1 MGRIIIVD
9 IHLQS
14 ITAEKFFDQN
24 VKQSAS
30 QNASTRGPPTH
41 SYHPYLRIVSITMF
55 YRPYSIFSAI
65 DPLLSRAK
73 IVVPKPR
80 RRTRS
85 YFRHWHG
92 TNFADPKLLIG
103 GQIWDWKWNSGLR
116 LRIWQ
121 LAIWR
126 ARYLVNRPYFSI
138 NGATIIVGD
147 KHLVSQKIHLYAV
160 VI

>member
-24 VKQSAS
+24 VKLSAS

-55 YRPYSIFSAI
+55 YRPHSIFSAI
-65 DPLLSRAK
+65 DPLLSCAK

-85 YFRHWHG
+85 YFRHWRMERTLPIRSCSSGAKYDIGSG
-92 TNFADPKLLIG
+92 TRASVSE
-103 GQIWDWKWNSGLR
+103 SG
-116 LRIWQ
+116 
-121 LAIWR
+121 
-126 ARYLVNRPYFSI
+126 S
-138 NGATIIVGD
+138 
-147 KHLVSQKIHLYAV
+147 SLYGV
-160 VI
+160 RDI